1 MVTSVNGTSL
11 AALLAQENALANRTS
26 TTTPSL
32 TDPLLDQGQT
42 QDPASVFTGS
52 SDASALSGIL
62 SAQDSLNRA
71 ASISDVGISAG
82 KTISDLL
89 SLVREKALAAQG
101 ATGGQDKTALNADY
115 QKLLQTIDQLA
126 KSASF
131 QGVAMLSGGSG
142 GDLQF
147 KADVTGEAMVGLT
160 PQDFTV
166 GGPTIGLAGTNLLGS
181 PADVASVLGQVDAA
195 GGALSTQLSQMSA
208 QSDQIQ
214 THLGLVGQLQSAL
227 AAQGTT
233 DLNADSARLQ
243 ALQIQQTLTGQTQSI
258 ANQAP
263 QALLSL
269 FR

>member
-1 MVTSVNGTSL
+1 MVTSVNGASL
-11 AALLAQENALANRTS
+11 AALLAQESALANRTS
-26 TTTPSL
+26 TTPAQ
-32 TDPLLDQGQT
+32 TDPLIDPGQS
-42 QDPASVFTGS
+42 QDPAAVFTGS
-52 SDASALSGIL
+52 SDASL
-62 SAQDSLNRA
+62 SAILGVQDSLNRA

-89 SLVREKALAAQG
+89 SLVREKAVAAQS
-101 ATGGQDKTALNADY
+101 ASTSQDKTALDADY

-126 KSASF
+126 KSAAF
-131 QGVAMLSGGSG
+131 QGVTPLSGGSG

-147 KADVTGEAMVGLT
+147 KTDATGEATAGLT

-181 PADVASVLGQVDAA
+181 PSDLAKLLGQVDAA

-208 QSDQIQ
+208 QSSQIQ
-214 THLGLVGQLQSAL
+214 AHLSVVGQLQSAL
-227 AAQGTT
+227 AGQGTT

-243 ALQIQQTLTGQTQSI
+243 ALQVQQMLAGQSQSV

>member
-1 MVTSVNGTSL
+1 MVTSVNGASL
-11 AALLAQENALANRTS
+11 AALLAQENALANRAS

-52 SDASALSGIL
+52 SDAPNL
-62 SAQDSLNRA
+62 SAIRSVQDSLNRA

-89 SLVREKALAAQG
+89 SLVREKALAAQS
-101 ATGGQDKTALNADY
+101 ASGGQDKTALNTDY
-115 QKLLQTIDQLA
+115 QQLLQTIDQLA

-131 QGVAMLSGGSG
+131 QGVTVLNGGSG

-147 KADVTGEAMVGLT
+147 KTGVTGEATAGLT
-160 PQDFTV
+160 PRDFTV
-166 GGPTIGLAGTNLLGS
+166 GGPTIGLAGTDLLGS
-181 PADVASVLGQVDAA
+181 PADLTQMLGQVYAA

-214 THLGLVGQLQSAL
+214 THLSLVGRLQTAL
-227 AAQGTT
+227 AGQGTT

-243 ALQIQQTLTGQTQSI
+243 ALQIQQALAGQTQSV